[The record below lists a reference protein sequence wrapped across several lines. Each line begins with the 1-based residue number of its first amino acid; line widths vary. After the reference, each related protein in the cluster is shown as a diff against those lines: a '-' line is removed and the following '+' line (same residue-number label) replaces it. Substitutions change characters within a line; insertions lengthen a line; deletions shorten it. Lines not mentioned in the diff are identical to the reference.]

1 MAKNTL
7 TLIITA
13 DGKKALDTINATS
26 ANLRKLSTQT
36 YELEK
41 RIKAGNEVSAS
52 MADAYRLINDLVNRH
67 VIAQK
72 QLNPS
77 INENE
82 AALKAWGEAINTVS
96 TQGGALGSETL
107 EYLKMQYA
115 SVAEQIQKAT
125 EQITNESKPIEDTAK
140 SVEEVSKATTNLAVS
155 TKKASSYW
163 SKLFDTTKNVLMF
176 RVIMNVINSISN
188 LSNFL
193 NDSVQ
198 AAAEAEQVFSKLNTV
213 FGETSGAM
221 AEVVSLASQIGV
233 ASSTAASALSTVGDL
248 LQAQGQTTTQSLE
261 TATEWVSQFQ
271 DIIAFKDINMSL
283 EEFAQNFMSG
293 AAGNLRNFRTFG
305 SIVRESA
312 VNAELAKKGLD
323 KLTGSEL
330 ELAKMTT
337 RAEMALEQQKNAI
350 GATQREW
357 DTMLSV
363 ERRYNEALKSL
374 KEDTGEQI
382 QPIVKWWLELKTSI
396 LKALDAESEYERYKA
411 AVSQNTR
418 VAASM
423 PTFGVGLDE
432 KKYLNNL
439 KYLNSDLRQASR
451 NFAKTK
457 DTEALKTEIA
467 AIAMKY
473 GATQD
478 DLTKFLDVQLQI
490 NDAGYQLSE
499 TFLEVAHSA
508 VAEKESL
515 IEANEAL
522 IKSQSEM
529 VNTASSVDSLFESM
543 QGLRNVNFIGEDW
556 YTSFVDEIN
565 KAMNG
570 DIDMDELEKK
580 MASAISN
587 SVSEAISDI
596 KSMSSTI
603 PEAIFSEDA
612 MEDILNTR
620 IDAYESLYEMAYSSG
635 KFEQKQLELIIEGW
649 KDAKAALE
657 EYQSQKINESSIQ
670 GIISGGF
677 GVIGYSDVL
686 SSGLE
691 YENYLKNGPATER
704 LSSTYKLQGLYQEA
718 KAIADKIGDTNLTK
732 VLEEKYDEEL
742 KNLTDYYDNKEK
754 LESLVQIDSAI
765 KQANDAVADYGKQL
779 RQIDM
784 SETEKT
790 LDDLNAMLEAATDE
804 GLKSAIEAQIAAF
817 NELTKATDERTR
829 REELEAKKKE
839 IGEVAAGYTQTAV
852 DYRRQAR
859 QLGLSEYEIAMQN
872 YDEEFFRLR
881 DEYNAAADELKD
893 SIYDQ
898 IIAMLDERLA
908 YMELTEATEAYNQQQ
923 AMQQAW
929 ENLGSQA
936 TGAFGEFGTLVTSLD
951 SLGDVLGGGGGLL
964 SILIDILAQTEVATR
979 LSSLLTDSILPTL
992 NAFLEPLLPI
1002 IDMLSEA
1009 IKSLVEIVLVPLFP
1023 ILQGIASTLALVIG
1037 SVMTGLD
1044 LIANGVKK
1052 TIGYIVSGIENAV
1065 NWIIDM
1071 FNKIPGVNIGK
1082 VSFGPSN
1089 WADIDLQGV
1098 LEEDMAWIGDTL
1110 EKIAESNMEI
1120 SDNTDPAKDFSTYQK
1135 LLAAKEIDEATYNR
1149 WTGMDKYTTQSLAN
1163 GVSYAQGN
1171 RSYINV
1177 NNLTVQ
1183 APEGMT
1189 LVDFLKGI
1197 EDYNSG
1203 HSPYAVNTM
1212 AV

>member
-67 VIAQK
+67 VLAQK

-125 EQITNESKPIEDTAK
+125 EQITNESKPIDNTAK
-140 SVEEVSKATTNLAVS
+140 SVEDVSKATTNLAVN

-163 SKLFDTTKNVLMF
+163 SKLFDTTKNIIQF
-176 RVIMNVINSISN
+176 RWIMNITKSFGKIKD
-188 LSNFL
+188 FL
-193 NDSVQ
+193 KESSK

-261 TATEWVSQFQ
+261 TATKWVSQFQ
-271 DIIAFKDINMSL
+271 DIIAFKDIDMSL

-305 SIVRESA
+305 SIVKESA

-350 GATQREW
+350 GATKREW

-363 ERRYNEALKSL
+363 NRRYEEAIKAYKENLGDTLNNYIKPIKS
-374 KEDTGEQI
+374 
-382 QPIVKWWLELKTSI
+382 WWTSI
-396 LKALDAESEYERYKA
+396 LE
-411 AVSQNTR
+411 
-418 VAASM
+418 
-423 PTFGVGLDE
+423 
-432 KKYLNNL
+432 
-439 KYLNSDLRQASR
+439 
-451 NFAKTK
+451 
-457 DTEALKTEIA
+457 
-467 AIAMKY
+467 
-473 GATQD
+473 
-478 DLTKFLDVQLQI
+478 
-490 NDAGYQLSE
+490 
-499 TFLEVAHSA
+499 
-508 VAEKESL
+508 
-515 IEANEAL
+515 
-522 IKSQSEM
+522 
-529 VNTASSVDSLFESM
+529 
-543 QGLRNVNFIGEDW
+543 
-556 YTSFVDEIN
+556 EIN
-565 KAMNG
+565 KANYAQKEFNEGKKNISVYDLSNEKDYENFSKRLSDIIGYELYEDNNEAFKIAISEAEEVIIEFGATLEYVQPVLESFKDTIADKNKTFYSGESIDYYIEKLLKSINKISKDREFEKQVESWNSGLKEMAENADSFIESLAELNG
-570 DIDMDELEKK
+570 VTGVSSDFASMLTGNISSEKIAKRKWNDIYKSIQENVSKAIESIKSSTVGDYSNLIEIIFGDDAIQESYKKWLEEIESMYVILYNRMIKYGDVTQEQLDEVYKKWEDINKEADKYSKLESAYNTGATSGSYASDIRLKTRTNLNQGFLEK
-580 MASAISN
+580 N
-587 SVSEAISDI
+587 YTPFGVDV
-596 KSMSSTI
+596 
-603 PEAIFSEDA
+603 PEGLAQAYAEIELYY
-612 MEDILNTR
+612 EDILNSTNLSIEER
-620 IDAYESLYEMAYSSG
+620 KKLKDLEFEEKNQAKAYLTILEKENKEREKASKLEELATGTADYE
-635 KFEQKQLELIIEGW
+635 KQL
-649 KDAKAALE
+649 AQLE
-657 EYQSQKINESSIQ
+657 M
-670 GIISGGF
+670 
-677 GVIGYSDVL
+677 SD
-686 SSGLE
+686 
-691 YENYLKNGPATER
+691 Y
-704 LSSTYKLQGLYQEA
+704 
-718 KAIADKIGDTNLTK
+718 
-732 VLEEKYDEEL
+732 
-742 KNLTDYYDNKEK
+742 
-754 LESLVQIDSAI
+754 
-765 KQANDAVADYGKQL
+765 
-779 RQIDM
+779 
-784 SETEKT
+784 EKT
-790 LDDLNAMLEAATDE
+790 LDDFDRMLKGITDQDIVDAITKQKEAF
-804 GLKSAIEAQIAAF
+804 IA
-817 NELTKATDERTR
+817 
-829 REELEAKKKE
+829 
-839 IGEVAAGYTQTAV
+839 
-852 DYRRQAR
+852 
-859 QLGLSEYEIAMQN
+859 
-872 YDEEFFRLR
+872 
-881 DEYNAAADELKD
+881 
-893 SIYDQ
+893 
-898 IIAMLDERLA
+898 
-908 YMELTEATEAYNQQQ
+908 LTEATEAYDQKQTI
-923 AMQQAW
+923 QQAW
-929 ENLGSQA
+929 DDLGSQA

-1009 IKSLVEIVLVPLFP
+1009 IKSLVEIVLAPLFP
-1023 ILQGIASTLALVIG
+1023 ILQGIASIIALVIG
-1037 SVMTGLD
+1037 YVMTGLD

-1052 TIGYIVSGIENAV
+1052 TIGYIVSGVENAV

-1082 VSFGPSN
+1082 VSFGPSD

>member
-67 VIAQK
+67 VLAQK

-125 EQITNESKPIEDTAK
+125 EQITNESKPIDNTAK
-140 SVEEVSKATTNLAVS
+140 SVEDVSKATDSLAVS

-261 TATEWVSQFQ
+261 TATKWVSQFQ
-271 DIIAFKDINMSL
+271 DIIAFKDIDMSL

-305 SIVRESA
+305 SIVKESA

-350 GATQREW
+350 GATKREW

-363 ERRYNEALKSL
+363 NRRYEEAVKGI
-374 KEDTGEQI
+374 KESFGDWFNNV
-382 QPIVKWWLELKTSI
+382 VKPVKNWWASI
-396 LKALDAESEYERYKA
+396 LEDINNANKAQEEFLSGKKNINVYDLSDQSDFNNFYEKISSAISTGFYDESSGMQY
-411 AVSQNTR
+411 
-418 VAASM
+418 
-423 PTFGVGLDE
+423 
-432 KKYLNNL
+432 
-439 KYLNSDLRQASR
+439 
-451 NFAKTK
+451 
-457 DTEALKTEIA
+457 
-467 AIAMKY
+467 
-473 GATQD
+473 
-478 DLTKFLDVQLQI
+478 
-490 NDAGYQLSE
+490 
-499 TFLEVAHSA
+499 
-508 VAEKESL
+508 SL
-515 IEANEAL
+515 IEAESAIIKFGASAKDVEKVIERLYNVFEDNDVFASGEKFSTFIDKLRKSLKSVETDRDFENQMKDWNNGLKDLAENADAFIEAL
-522 IKSQSEM
+522 AELKGVEGVSSDYISMISGNISSEKIAMNKRNAINESIKKNIETAIKSITETSLE
-529 VNTASSVDSLFESM
+529 NYSNITEKLFEEDSVQKAYTAWLEEIESM
-543 QGLRNVNFIGEDW
+543 YVILYNRMIKYGDVTQEQLDEVYKKWED
-556 YTSFVDEIN
+556 IN
-565 KAMNG
+565 KEADKYSKLESAYNTG
-570 DIDMDELEKK
+570 ATSGSYASDIRLKTRTNLNQGFLEK
-580 MASAISN
+580 N
-587 SVSEAISDI
+587 YTPFGVDV
-596 KSMSSTI
+596 
-603 PEAIFSEDA
+603 PEGLAQAYAEIELYY
-612 MEDILNTR
+612 EDILNSTNFSIEER
-620 IDAYESLYEMAYSSG
+620 KKLKDLEFEEKNQAKAYLTILEKENKEREKASKLEELATGTADYE
-635 KFEQKQLELIIEGW
+635 KQL
-649 KDAKAALE
+649 AQLE
-657 EYQSQKINESSIQ
+657 M
-670 GIISGGF
+670 
-677 GVIGYSDVL
+677 SD
-686 SSGLE
+686 
-691 YENYLKNGPATER
+691 Y
-704 LSSTYKLQGLYQEA
+704 
-718 KAIADKIGDTNLTK
+718 
-732 VLEEKYDEEL
+732 
-742 KNLTDYYDNKEK
+742 
-754 LESLVQIDSAI
+754 
-765 KQANDAVADYGKQL
+765 
-779 RQIDM
+779 
-784 SETEKT
+784 EKT
-790 LDDLNAMLEAATDE
+790 LDDFDRMLEGITDRDIVD
-804 GLKSAIEAQIAAF
+804 AITKQKEAFIA
-817 NELTKATDERTR
+817 
-829 REELEAKKKE
+829 
-839 IGEVAAGYTQTAV
+839 
-852 DYRRQAR
+852 
-859 QLGLSEYEIAMQN
+859 
-872 YDEEFFRLR
+872 
-881 DEYNAAADELKD
+881 
-893 SIYDQ
+893 
-898 IIAMLDERLA
+898 
-908 YMELTEATEAYNQQQ
+908 LTEATKAYNQQQ
-923 AMQQAW
+923 TIQQAW
-929 ENLGSQA
+929 NDLGSQA

-964 SILIDILAQTEVATR
+964 SILIDILAQTEAFTR
-979 LSSLLTDSILPTL
+979 LSTILTDSILPVL

-1002 IDMLSEA
+1002 IDQLSS
-1009 IKSLVEIVLVPLFP
+1009 IISHLVESVLVPFYP
-1023 ILQGIASTLALVIG
+1023 ILKAISYALAGLFGLVDATFSAMAASIKKSVGQIAKWIEDFVNTVVG
-1037 SVMTGLD
+1037 WFG
-1044 LIANGVKK
+1044 G
-1052 TIGYIVSGIENAV
+1052 SGIHFGISDWAK
-1065 NWIIDM
+1065 ID
-1071 FNKIPGVNIGK
+1071 PQK
-1082 VSFGPSN
+1082 V
-1089 WADIDLQGV
+1089 W
-1098 LEEDMAWIGDTL
+1098 EEKLNETVDTL
-1110 EKIAESNMEI
+1110 GEILNYNMEI
-1120 SDNTDPAKDFSTYQK
+1120 ADNTSDKDFDTYAK
-1135 LLAAKEIDEATYNR
+1135 LFAAKEIDEATYNR

>member
-67 VIAQK
+67 VLAQK

-176 RVIMNVINSISN
+176 RVIMNVINSIAN

-193 NDSVQ
+193 SDSVQ

-233 ASSTAASALSTVGDL
+233 ASSTAASALSTVGDI

-305 SIVRESA
+305 SIVKESA

-323 KLTGSEL
+323 KLTGAEL

-350 GATQREW
+350 GATKRES

-363 ERRYNEALKSL
+363 NRRYEEAVKGIKESFGDWFNNVVKPVKNWWASILEDINNANKAQEEFLSGKKNINVYDLSDQSDFNNFYEKISSAISTGFYDESSGMQYSLLEAESAIIKFGASAKDVEKVIERLYNVFEDNDVFASGEKFSTFIDKLRKSL
-374 KEDTGEQI
+374 KSVETDRDFENQMKDWNNSLKDLAENADMFIEALAELKGVEGVSSDYISMISGNISSEKIAINKRNAINESIKKNIETAIKSITETSLENYSNITEKLFEEDSVQKAYTA
-382 QPIVKWWLELKTSI
+382 WLEEIESMYVILYNRMIKYGDVTQEQLDEVYKKWEDINKEADKYSKLESAYNTGATSGSYASDIRLKTRI
-396 LKALDAESEYERYKA
+396 
-411 AVSQNTR
+411 N
-418 VAASM
+418 
-423 PTFGVGLDE
+423 
-432 KKYLNNL
+432 LN
-439 KYLNSDLRQASR
+439 Q
-451 NFAKTK
+451 
-457 DTEALKTEIA
+457 
-467 AIAMKY
+467 
-473 GATQD
+473 G
-478 DLTKFLDVQLQI
+478 
-490 NDAGYQLSE
+490 
-499 TFLEVAHSA
+499 FLEKNYAPFGMDVPEGLAQA
-508 VAEKESL
+508 YAE
-515 IEANEAL
+515 IEL
-522 IKSQSEM
+522 
-529 VNTASSVDSLFESM
+529 
-543 QGLRNVNFIGEDW
+543 
-556 YTSFVDEIN
+556 YY
-565 KAMNG
+565 
-570 DIDMDELEKK
+570 
-580 MASAISN
+580 
-587 SVSEAISDI
+587 
-596 KSMSSTI
+596 
-603 PEAIFSEDA
+603 
-612 MEDILNTR
+612 EDILNSTTLTIKER
-620 IDAYESLYEMAYSSG
+620 KKLKDLEFEEKNQAKEYLTILEKENKEREKASKLEELATGTADYE
-635 KFEQKQLELIIEGW
+635 KQLAQL
-649 KDAKAALE
+649 KM
-657 EYQSQKINESSIQ
+657 
-670 GIISGGF
+670 
-677 GVIGYSDVL
+677 SD
-686 SSGLE
+686 
-691 YENYLKNGPATER
+691 Y
-704 LSSTYKLQGLYQEA
+704 
-718 KAIADKIGDTNLTK
+718 
-732 VLEEKYDEEL
+732 
-742 KNLTDYYDNKEK
+742 
-754 LESLVQIDSAI
+754 
-765 KQANDAVADYGKQL
+765 
-779 RQIDM
+779 
-784 SETEKT
+784 EKT
-790 LDDLNAMLEAATDE
+790 LDDFDRMLEGITDRNIVD
-804 GLKSAIEAQIAAF
+804 AITKQKEAFIA
-817 NELTKATDERTR
+817 
-829 REELEAKKKE
+829 
-839 IGEVAAGYTQTAV
+839 
-852 DYRRQAR
+852 
-859 QLGLSEYEIAMQN
+859 
-872 YDEEFFRLR
+872 
-881 DEYNAAADELKD
+881 
-893 SIYDQ
+893 
-898 IIAMLDERLA
+898 
-908 YMELTEATEAYNQQQ
+908 LTEATETYSQQREI
-923 AMQQAW
+923 QQKW
-929 ENLGSQA
+929 DDLDSQMA
-936 TGAFGEFGTLVTSLD
+936 NSFGEFGTLMS
-951 SLGDVLGGGGGLL
+951 SFGSGGMPDLL
-964 SILIDILAQTEVATR
+964 STLIQIVSQTEAFTR
-979 LSSLLTDSILPTL
+979 LSTILTDSILPVL

-1002 IDMLSEA
+1002 IDQLSS
-1009 IKSLVEIVLVPLFP
+1009 IISHLVESVLVPFYP
-1023 ILQGIASTLALVIG
+1023 ILKAISYALAGLFGLVDATFSAMAASIKKSVGQIAKWIEDFVNTVVGWFGGSGVHFGISDWA
-1037 SVMTGLD
+1037 
-1044 LIANGVKK
+1044 K
-1052 TIGYIVSGIENAV
+1052 
-1065 NWIIDM
+1065 ID
-1071 FNKIPGVNIGK
+1071 PQK
-1082 VSFGPSN
+1082 V
-1089 WADIDLQGV
+1089 W
-1098 LEEDMAWIGDTL
+1098 EEKLNETVDTL
-1110 EKIAESNMEI
+1110 GEILNYNMEI
-1120 SDNTDPAKDFSTYQK
+1120 ADNTSDKDFDTYAK
-1135 LLAAKEIDEATYNR
+1135 LFAAKEIDEATYNR

>member
-67 VIAQK
+67 VLAQK

-125 EQITNESKPIEDTAK
+125 EQITNESKPIDNTAK
-140 SVEEVSKATTNLAVS
+140 SVEDVSKATDSLAVS

-261 TATEWVSQFQ
+261 TATKWVSQFQ
-271 DIIAFKDINMSL
+271 DIIAFKDIDMSL

-305 SIVRESA
+305 SIVKESA

-350 GATQREW
+350 GATKREW

-363 ERRYNEALKSL
+363 NRRYEEAVKGI
-374 KEDTGEQI
+374 KESFGDWFNNV
-382 QPIVKWWLELKTSI
+382 VKPVKNWWASI
-396 LKALDAESEYERYKA
+396 LEDINNANKAQEEFLSGKKNINVYDLSDQSDFNNFYEKISSAISTGFYDESSGMQY
-411 AVSQNTR
+411 
-418 VAASM
+418 
-423 PTFGVGLDE
+423 
-432 KKYLNNL
+432 
-439 KYLNSDLRQASR
+439 
-451 NFAKTK
+451 
-457 DTEALKTEIA
+457 
-467 AIAMKY
+467 
-473 GATQD
+473 
-478 DLTKFLDVQLQI
+478 
-490 NDAGYQLSE
+490 
-499 TFLEVAHSA
+499 
-508 VAEKESL
+508 SL
-515 IEANEAL
+515 IEAESAIIKFGASAKDVEKVIERLYNVFEDNDVFASGEKFSTFIDKLRKSLKSVETDRDFENQMKDWNNGLKDLAENADAFIEAL
-522 IKSQSEM
+522 AELKGVEGVSSDYISMISGNISSEKIAMNKRNAINESIKKNIETAIKSITETSLE
-529 VNTASSVDSLFESM
+529 NYSNITEKLFEEDSVQKAYTAWLEEIESM
-543 QGLRNVNFIGEDW
+543 YVILYNRMIKYGDVTQEQLDEVYKKWED
-556 YTSFVDEIN
+556 IN
-565 KAMNG
+565 KEADKYSKLESAYNTG
-570 DIDMDELEKK
+570 ATSGSYASDIRLKTRTNLNQGFLEK
-580 MASAISN
+580 N
-587 SVSEAISDI
+587 YTPFGVDV
-596 KSMSSTI
+596 
-603 PEAIFSEDA
+603 PEGLAQAYAEIELYY
-612 MEDILNTR
+612 EDILNSTNLSIEER
-620 IDAYESLYEMAYSSG
+620 KKLKDLEFEEKNQAKAYLTILEKENKEREKASKLEELATGTADYE
-635 KFEQKQLELIIEGW
+635 KQL
-649 KDAKAALE
+649 AQLE
-657 EYQSQKINESSIQ
+657 M
-670 GIISGGF
+670 
-677 GVIGYSDVL
+677 SD
-686 SSGLE
+686 
-691 YENYLKNGPATER
+691 Y
-704 LSSTYKLQGLYQEA
+704 
-718 KAIADKIGDTNLTK
+718 
-732 VLEEKYDEEL
+732 
-742 KNLTDYYDNKEK
+742 
-754 LESLVQIDSAI
+754 
-765 KQANDAVADYGKQL
+765 
-779 RQIDM
+779 
-784 SETEKT
+784 EKT
-790 LDDLNAMLEAATDE
+790 LDDFDRMLEGITDRDIVD
-804 GLKSAIEAQIAAF
+804 AITKQKEAFIA
-817 NELTKATDERTR
+817 
-829 REELEAKKKE
+829 
-839 IGEVAAGYTQTAV
+839 
-852 DYRRQAR
+852 
-859 QLGLSEYEIAMQN
+859 
-872 YDEEFFRLR
+872 
-881 DEYNAAADELKD
+881 
-893 SIYDQ
+893 
-898 IIAMLDERLA
+898 
-908 YMELTEATEAYNQQQ
+908 LTEATETYSQQREI
-923 AMQQAW
+923 QQKW
-929 ENLGSQA
+929 DDLDSQMA
-936 TGAFGEFGTLVTSLD
+936 NSFGEFGTLMS
-951 SLGDVLGGGGGLL
+951 SFGSGGMPDLL
-964 SILIDILAQTEVATR
+964 STLIQIVSQTEAFTR
-979 LSSLLTDSILPTL
+979 LSTILTDSILPVL

-1002 IDMLSEA
+1002 IDQLSS
-1009 IKSLVEIVLVPLFP
+1009 IISHLVESVLVPFYP
-1023 ILQGIASTLALVIG
+1023 ILKAISYALAGLFGLVDATFSAMAASIKKSVGQIAKWIEDFVNTVVG
-1037 SVMTGLD
+1037 WFG
-1044 LIANGVKK
+1044 G
-1052 TIGYIVSGIENAV
+1052 SGIHFGISDWAK
-1065 NWIIDM
+1065 ID
-1071 FNKIPGVNIGK
+1071 PQK
-1082 VSFGPSN
+1082 V
-1089 WADIDLQGV
+1089 W
-1098 LEEDMAWIGDTL
+1098 EEKLNETVDTL
-1110 EKIAESNMEI
+1110 GEILNYNMEI
-1120 SDNTDPAKDFSTYQK
+1120 ADNTSDKDFDTYAK
-1135 LLAAKEIDEATYNR
+1135 LFAAKEIDEATYNR

>member
-176 RVIMNVINSISN
+176 RVIMNVINSIAN

-193 NDSVQ
+193 SDSVQ

-261 TATEWVSQFQ
+261 TTTEWVSQFQ
-271 DIIAFKDINMSL
+271 DIIAFKDIDMSL

-305 SIVRESA
+305 SIVKESA

-323 KLTGSEL
+323 KLTGAEL

-350 GATQREW
+350 GATKREW

-363 ERRYNEALKSL
+363 NRRYEEAVKGIKESFGDWLNNIVKPVKNWWASILEDINNANKAQEEFLSGKKNINVYDLSDQSDFNNFYEKISSAISTGFYDESSGMQYSLLEAESAIIKFGASAKDVEKVIERLYNVFEDNDVFASGEKFSTFIDKLRKSL
-374 KEDTGEQI
+374 KSVETDRDFENQMKDWNNSLKDLAENADMFIEALAELKGVEGVSSDYISMISGNISSEKIAMNKRNAINESIKKNIETAIKSITETSLENYSNITEKLFEEDSVQKAYTA
-382 QPIVKWWLELKTSI
+382 WLEEIESMYVILYNRMIKYGDVTQEQLDEVYKKWEDINKEADKYSKLESAYNTGATGGSYTSDIRLKTRTN
-396 LKALDAESEYERYKA
+396 L
-411 AVSQNTR
+411 SQ
-418 VAASM
+418 
-423 PTFGVGLDE
+423 G
-432 KKYLNNL
+432 
-439 KYLNSDLRQASR
+439 
-451 NFAKTK
+451 
-457 DTEALKTEIA
+457 
-467 AIAMKY
+467 
-473 GATQD
+473 
-478 DLTKFLDVQLQI
+478 
-490 NDAGYQLSE
+490 
-499 TFLEVAHSA
+499 FLEKNYAPFGMDVPEGLAQA
-508 VAEKESL
+508 YAE
-515 IEANEAL
+515 IEL
-522 IKSQSEM
+522 
-529 VNTASSVDSLFESM
+529 
-543 QGLRNVNFIGEDW
+543 
-556 YTSFVDEIN
+556 YY
-565 KAMNG
+565 
-570 DIDMDELEKK
+570 
-580 MASAISN
+580 
-587 SVSEAISDI
+587 
-596 KSMSSTI
+596 
-603 PEAIFSEDA
+603 
-612 MEDILNTR
+612 EDILNSTNLSIEER
-620 IDAYESLYEMAYSSG
+620 KKLKDLEFEEKNQAKEYLTILEKENKEREKASKLEELSTGTADYE
-635 KFEQKQLELIIEGW
+635 KQL
-649 KDAKAALE
+649 AQLE
-657 EYQSQKINESSIQ
+657 M
-670 GIISGGF
+670 
-677 GVIGYSDVL
+677 SD
-686 SSGLE
+686 
-691 YENYLKNGPATER
+691 Y
-704 LSSTYKLQGLYQEA
+704 
-718 KAIADKIGDTNLTK
+718 
-732 VLEEKYDEEL
+732 
-742 KNLTDYYDNKEK
+742 
-754 LESLVQIDSAI
+754 
-765 KQANDAVADYGKQL
+765 
-779 RQIDM
+779 
-784 SETEKT
+784 EKT
-790 LDDLNAMLEAATDE
+790 LDDFERMLKGVTAPDIVDAINKQKEAF
-804 GLKSAIEAQIAAF
+804 IA
-817 NELTKATDERTR
+817 
-829 REELEAKKKE
+829 
-839 IGEVAAGYTQTAV
+839 
-852 DYRRQAR
+852 
-859 QLGLSEYEIAMQN
+859 
-872 YDEEFFRLR
+872 
-881 DEYNAAADELKD
+881 
-893 SIYDQ
+893 
-898 IIAMLDERLA
+898 
-908 YMELTEATEAYNQQQ
+908 LTEATETYSQQREI
-923 AMQQAW
+923 QQKW
-929 ENLGSQA
+929 DDLDSQMA
-936 TGAFGEFGTLVTSLD
+936 NSFGEFGTLMS
-951 SLGDVLGGGGGLL
+951 SFGSGGMPDLL
-964 SILIDILAQTEVATR
+964 STLIQIVSHTEAFTK
-979 LSSLLTDSILPTL
+979 LSTILTDSILPVL

-1002 IDMLSEA
+1002 IDQLSS
-1009 IKSLVEIVLVPLFP
+1009 IISHLVESVLVPFYP
-1023 ILQGIASTLALVIG
+1023 ILKAISYALAGLFGLVDATFSAMAASIKKSVGQIAKWIEDFVNTVVGWFGGSGVHFGISDWA
-1037 SVMTGLD
+1037 
-1044 LIANGVKK
+1044 K
-1052 TIGYIVSGIENAV
+1052 
-1065 NWIIDM
+1065 ID
-1071 FNKIPGVNIGK
+1071 PQK
-1082 VSFGPSN
+1082 V
-1089 WADIDLQGV
+1089 W
-1098 LEEDMAWIGDTL
+1098 EEKLNETVDTL
-1110 EKIAESNMEI
+1110 GEILNYNMEI
-1120 SDNTDPAKDFSTYQK
+1120 ADNTSDKDFDTYAK
-1135 LLAAKEIDEATYNR
+1135 LFAAKEIDEATYNR

>member
-176 RVIMNVINSISN
+176 RVIMNVINSIAN
-188 LSNFL
+188 LSNFF

-305 SIVRESA
+305 SIVKESA

-323 KLTGSEL
+323 KLTGAEL

-350 GATQREW
+350 GATKREW

-363 ERRYNEALKSL
+363 NRRYEEAVKGIKESFGDWFNNVVKPVKNWWASILEDINNANKAQEEFLSGKKNINVYDLSDQSDFNNFYEKISSAISTGFYDESSGMQYSLLEAESAIIKFGASAKDVEKVIERLYNVFEDNDVFASGEKFSTFIDKLRKSL
-374 KEDTGEQI
+374 KSVETDRDFENQMKDWNNSLKDLAENADMFIEALAELKGVEGVSSDYISMISGNISSEKIAMNKRNAINESIKKNIETAIKSITETSLENYSNITEKLFEEDSVQKAYTA
-382 QPIVKWWLELKTSI
+382 WLEEIESMYVILYNRMIKYGDVTQEQLDEVYKKWEDINKEADKYSKLESAYNTGATSGSYASDIRLKTRTN
-396 LKALDAESEYERYKA
+396 LNQGFLEKNYA
-411 AVSQNTR
+411 
-418 VAASM
+418 
-423 PTFGVGLDE
+423 PFGVDVPEGLA
-432 KKYLNNL
+432 
-439 KYLNSDLRQASR
+439 QAY
-451 NFAKTK
+451 A
-457 DTEALKTEIA
+457 EI
-467 AIAMKY
+467 
-473 GATQD
+473 
-478 DLTKFLDVQLQI
+478 
-490 NDAGYQLSE
+490 
-499 TFLEVAHSA
+499 
-508 VAEKESL
+508 
-515 IEANEAL
+515 
-522 IKSQSEM
+522 
-529 VNTASSVDSLFESM
+529 
-543 QGLRNVNFIGEDW
+543 
-556 YTSFVDEIN
+556 
-565 KAMNG
+565 
-570 DIDMDELEKK
+570 ELYY
-580 MASAISN
+580 
-587 SVSEAISDI
+587 
-596 KSMSSTI
+596 
-603 PEAIFSEDA
+603 
-612 MEDILNTR
+612 EDILNSTNLSIEER
-620 IDAYESLYEMAYSSG
+620 KKLKDLEFEEKNQAKEYLTILEKENKEREKASKLEELSTGTADYE
-635 KFEQKQLELIIEGW
+635 KQL
-649 KDAKAALE
+649 AQLE
-657 EYQSQKINESSIQ
+657 M
-670 GIISGGF
+670 
-677 GVIGYSDVL
+677 SD
-686 SSGLE
+686 
-691 YENYLKNGPATER
+691 Y
-704 LSSTYKLQGLYQEA
+704 
-718 KAIADKIGDTNLTK
+718 
-732 VLEEKYDEEL
+732 
-742 KNLTDYYDNKEK
+742 
-754 LESLVQIDSAI
+754 
-765 KQANDAVADYGKQL
+765 
-779 RQIDM
+779 
-784 SETEKT
+784 EKT
-790 LDDLNAMLEAATDE
+790 LDDFERMLKGVTDPDIVDAINKQKEAF
-804 GLKSAIEAQIAAF
+804 IA
-817 NELTKATDERTR
+817 
-829 REELEAKKKE
+829 
-839 IGEVAAGYTQTAV
+839 
-852 DYRRQAR
+852 
-859 QLGLSEYEIAMQN
+859 
-872 YDEEFFRLR
+872 
-881 DEYNAAADELKD
+881 
-893 SIYDQ
+893 
-898 IIAMLDERLA
+898 
-908 YMELTEATEAYNQQQ
+908 LTEATETYSQQREI
-923 AMQQAW
+923 QQKW
-929 ENLGSQA
+929 DDLDSQMA
-936 TGAFGEFGTLVTSLD
+936 NSFGEFGTLMS
-951 SLGDVLGGGGGLL
+951 SFGSGGMPDLL
-964 SILIDILAQTEVATR
+964 STLIQIVSQTEAFTR
-979 LSSLLTDSILPTL
+979 LSTILTDSILPVL

-1002 IDMLSEA
+1002 IDQLSS
-1009 IKSLVEIVLVPLFP
+1009 IISHLVESVLVPFYP
-1023 ILQGIASTLALVIG
+1023 ILKAISYALAGLFGLVDATFSAMAASIKKSVGQIAKWIEDFVNTVVGWFGGSGVHFGISDWA
-1037 SVMTGLD
+1037 
-1044 LIANGVKK
+1044 K
-1052 TIGYIVSGIENAV
+1052 
-1065 NWIIDM
+1065 ID
-1071 FNKIPGVNIGK
+1071 PQK
-1082 VSFGPSN
+1082 V
-1089 WADIDLQGV
+1089 W
-1098 LEEDMAWIGDTL
+1098 EEKLNETVDTL
-1110 EKIAESNMEI
+1110 GEILNYNMEI
-1120 SDNTDPAKDFSTYQK
+1120 ADNTSDKDFDTYAK
-1135 LLAAKEIDEATYNR
+1135 LFAAKEIDEATYNR

>member
-13 DGKKALDTINATS
+13 DGKKALDTINATDTS
-26 ANLRKLSTQT
+26 LRKLSSQT

-41 RIKAGNEVSAS
+41 RIKAGNEVSVS
-52 MADAYRLINDLVNRH
+52 MADAFRLMNDLVNRN
-67 VIAQK
+67 VLAQK

-82 AALKAWGEAINTVS
+82 AALKAWGEMIKTVS

-115 SVAEQIQKAT
+115 SVAEQIQKST

-140 SVEEVSKATTNLAVS
+140 SVEEVSKATDSLAVN
-155 TKKASSYW
+155 TKSASSYW

-176 RVIMNVINSISN
+176 RVIMNVINSIAG

-248 LQAQGQTTTQSLE
+248 LQAQGQTTTKSLQ
-261 TATEWVSQFQ
+261 TASEWVSQFQ

-357 DTMLSV
+357 DSMLSV
-363 ERRYNEALKSL
+363 QRRYEEQMKMFRENVGESMSPVIKMWIELKTVMLEVFNAQKTWQEKIKLVEDKKAIDTKYYTFGEYGEIVNQSNYLGFENALDNANIMFGNGGEESQARAINSAILAMREYGASVAQVTQAFEKMRSTGRGVSSDFREAFFLAAEEYIGQLTEIEEKQ
-374 KEDTGEQI
+374 KEADEAINKASFADSIFEQI
-382 QPIVKWWLELKTSI
+382 QALENINFNGNEFYDKFINL
-396 LKALDAESEYERYKA
+396 LNKALSGEKFYSFNLNDLTDLAISQLPKSALKQIKDLQIEGPELVFSDDAE
-411 AVSQNTR
+411 
-418 VAASM
+418 
-423 PTFGVGLDE
+423 LD
-432 KKYLNNL
+432 
-439 KYLNSDLRQASR
+439 R
-451 NFAKTK
+451 
-457 DTEALKTEIA
+457 
-467 AIAMKY
+467 
-473 GATQD
+473 
-478 DLTKFLDVQLQI
+478 
-490 NDAGYQLSE
+490 
-499 TFLEVAHSA
+499 
-508 VAEKESL
+508 
-515 IEANEAL
+515 
-522 IKSQSEM
+522 
-529 VNTASSVDSLFESM
+529 
-543 QGLRNVNFIGEDW
+543 
-556 YTSFVDEIN
+556 
-565 KAMNG
+565 
-570 DIDMDELEKK
+570 LEK
-580 MASAISN
+580 
-587 SVSEAISDI
+587 I
-596 KSMSSTI
+596 K
-603 PEAIFSEDA
+603 EE
-612 MEDILNTR
+612 
-620 IDAYESLYEMAYSSG
+620 YESLYAILY
-635 KFEQKQLELIIEGW
+635 
-649 KDAKAALE
+649 
-657 EYQSQKINESSIQ
+657 
-670 GIISGGF
+670 SGGDAYAKYLDDIELAWNDVNF
-677 GVIGYSDVL
+677 QINKHNEEIEAQKKLLSDIE
-686 SSGLE
+686 SINSKTSD
-691 YENYLKNGPATER
+691 YE
-704 LSSTYKLQGLYQEA
+704 
-718 KAIADKIGDTNLTK
+718 
-732 VLEEKYDEEL
+732 
-742 KNLTDYYDNKEK
+742 
-754 LESLVQIDSAI
+754 
-765 KQANDAVADYGKQL
+765 KQL

-829 REELEAKKKE
+829 KEELEAKKKE
-839 IGEVAAGYTQTAV
+839 IGEIAAGYTQTAV

-898 IIAMLDERLA
+898 IIAMFDERLA
-908 YMELTEATEAYNQQQ
+908 YMELTEATKAYNQQQ
-923 AMQQAW
+923 ATQQAW
-929 ENLGSQA
+929 EDLGSQA
-936 TGAFGEFGTLVTSLD
+936 TGAFGEFGTFVTSLD

-992 NAFLEPLLPI
+992 NAFLEPLLPV

-1135 LLAAKEIDEATYNR
+1135 LLAAKEIDEATYNI

>member
-67 VIAQK
+67 VLAQK

-125 EQITNESKPIEDTAK
+125 EQITNESKPIDNTAK

-176 RVIMNVINSISN
+176 RVIMNVINSIAN

-271 DIIAFKDINMSL
+271 DIIAFKDIDMSL

-305 SIVRESA
+305 SIVKESA

-323 KLTGSEL
+323 KLTGAEL

-350 GATQREW
+350 GATKREW

-363 ERRYNEALKSL
+363 NRRYEEAVKGIKESFGDWFNNVVKPVKNWWASILEDINNANKAQEEFLSGKKNINVYDLSDQSDFNNFYEKISSAISTGFYDESSGMQYSLLEAESAIIKFGASAKDVEKVIERLYNVFEDNDVFASGEKFSTFIDKLRKSL
-374 KEDTGEQI
+374 KSVETDRDFENQMKDWNNGLKDLAENSDAFIEALAELKGVEGISSDYISMISGNISSEKIAINKRNAINESIKKNIETAIKSITETSLENYSNITEKLFEEDSVQKAYTA
-382 QPIVKWWLELKTSI
+382 WLEEIESMYVILYNRMIKYGDVTQDQLDEVYKKWEDINKEADKYSKLESAYNTGATGGSYTSDIRLKTRTN
-396 LKALDAESEYERYKA
+396 LNQGFLEKNYA
-411 AVSQNTR
+411 
-418 VAASM
+418 
-423 PTFGVGLDE
+423 PFGVDVPEGLA
-432 KKYLNNL
+432 
-439 KYLNSDLRQASR
+439 QAY
-451 NFAKTK
+451 A
-457 DTEALKTEIA
+457 EI
-467 AIAMKY
+467 
-473 GATQD
+473 
-478 DLTKFLDVQLQI
+478 
-490 NDAGYQLSE
+490 
-499 TFLEVAHSA
+499 
-508 VAEKESL
+508 
-515 IEANEAL
+515 
-522 IKSQSEM
+522 
-529 VNTASSVDSLFESM
+529 
-543 QGLRNVNFIGEDW
+543 
-556 YTSFVDEIN
+556 
-565 KAMNG
+565 
-570 DIDMDELEKK
+570 ELYY
-580 MASAISN
+580 
-587 SVSEAISDI
+587 
-596 KSMSSTI
+596 
-603 PEAIFSEDA
+603 
-612 MEDILNTR
+612 EDILNSTTLTIKER
-620 IDAYESLYEMAYSSG
+620 KKLKDLEFEEKNQAKEYLTILEKENKEREKASKLEELATGTADYE
-635 KFEQKQLELIIEGW
+635 KQLAQL
-649 KDAKAALE
+649 KM
-657 EYQSQKINESSIQ
+657 
-670 GIISGGF
+670 
-677 GVIGYSDVL
+677 SD
-686 SSGLE
+686 
-691 YENYLKNGPATER
+691 Y
-704 LSSTYKLQGLYQEA
+704 
-718 KAIADKIGDTNLTK
+718 
-732 VLEEKYDEEL
+732 
-742 KNLTDYYDNKEK
+742 
-754 LESLVQIDSAI
+754 
-765 KQANDAVADYGKQL
+765 
-779 RQIDM
+779 
-784 SETEKT
+784 EKT
-790 LDDLNAMLEAATDE
+790 LDDFDRMLEGITDRNIVD
-804 GLKSAIEAQIAAF
+804 AITKQKEAFIA
-817 NELTKATDERTR
+817 
-829 REELEAKKKE
+829 
-839 IGEVAAGYTQTAV
+839 
-852 DYRRQAR
+852 
-859 QLGLSEYEIAMQN
+859 
-872 YDEEFFRLR
+872 
-881 DEYNAAADELKD
+881 
-893 SIYDQ
+893 
-898 IIAMLDERLA
+898 
-908 YMELTEATEAYNQQQ
+908 LTEATETYSQQREI
-923 AMQQAW
+923 QQKW
-929 ENLGSQA
+929 DDLDSQMA
-936 TGAFGEFGTLVTSLD
+936 NSFGEFGTLMS
-951 SLGDVLGGGGGLL
+951 SFGSGGMPDLL
-964 SILIDILAQTEVATR
+964 STLIQIVSQTEAFTR
-979 LSSLLTDSILPTL
+979 LSTILTDSILPVL

-1002 IDMLSEA
+1002 IDQLSS
-1009 IKSLVEIVLVPLFP
+1009 IISHLVESVLVPFYP
-1023 ILQGIASTLALVIG
+1023 ILKAISYALAGLFGLVDATFSAMAASIKKSVGQIAKWIEDFVNTVVGWFGGSGVHFGISDWA
-1037 SVMTGLD
+1037 
-1044 LIANGVKK
+1044 K
-1052 TIGYIVSGIENAV
+1052 
-1065 NWIIDM
+1065 ID
-1071 FNKIPGVNIGK
+1071 PQK
-1082 VSFGPSN
+1082 V
-1089 WADIDLQGV
+1089 W
-1098 LEEDMAWIGDTL
+1098 EEKLNETVDTL
-1110 EKIAESNMEI
+1110 GEILNYNMEI
-1120 SDNTDPAKDFSTYQK
+1120 ADNTSDKDFDTYAK
-1135 LLAAKEIDEATYNR
+1135 LFAAKEIDEATYNR

-1183 APEGMT
+1183 TPEGMT

>member
-115 SVAEQIQKAT
+115 SVAEQIQKTT
-125 EQITNESKPIEDTAK
+125 EQITNESKPIDNTAK
-140 SVEEVSKATTNLAVS
+140 SVEEVSKATDSLAVS

-176 RVIMNVINSISN
+176 RIIMNVINSIAN

-193 NDSVQ
+193 SDSVQ

-305 SIVRESA
+305 SIVKESA

-350 GATQREW
+350 GATKREW

-363 ERRYNEALKSL
+363 NRRYEEAVKGIKESFGDWFNNVVKPVKNWWASILEDINNANKAQEEFLSGKKNINVYDLSDQSDFNNFYEKISSAISTGFYDESSGMQYSLLEAESAIIKFGASAKDVEKVIARLYNVFEDNDVFASGEKFSTFIDKLRKSL
-374 KEDTGEQI
+374 KSVETDRDFENQMKDWNNSLKDLAENADMFI
-382 QPIVKWWLELKTSI
+382 EALAELKGVEGVSSDYI
-396 LKALDAESEYERYKA
+396 SMISGNISSEK
-411 AVSQNTR
+411 
-418 VAASM
+418 
-423 PTFGVGLDE
+423 
-432 KKYLNNL
+432 
-439 KYLNSDLRQASR
+439 
-451 NFAKTK
+451 
-457 DTEALKTEIA
+457 
-467 AIAMKY
+467 IAMNK
-473 GATQD
+473 
-478 DLTKFLDVQLQI
+478 
-490 NDAGYQLSE
+490 
-499 TFLEVAHSA
+499 
-508 VAEKESL
+508 
-515 IEANEAL
+515 
-522 IKSQSEM
+522 
-529 VNTASSVDSLFESM
+529 
-543 QGLRNVNFIGEDW
+543 RNV
-556 YTSFVDEIN
+556 
-565 KAMNG
+565 
-570 DIDMDELEKK
+570 
-580 MASAISN
+580 
-587 SVSEAISDI
+587 
-596 KSMSSTI
+596 
-603 PEAIFSEDA
+603 
-612 MEDILNTR
+612 
-620 IDAYESLYEMAYSSG
+620 
-635 KFEQKQLELIIEGW
+635 
-649 KDAKAALE
+649 
-657 EYQSQKINESSIQ
+657 INESIKKNIETAIKSITET
-670 GIISGGF
+670 S
-677 GVIGYSDVL
+677 L
-686 SSGLE
+686 
-691 YENYLKNGPATER
+691 ENYSNITEKLFEEDSVQKAYTAWLEEIESMYVILYNR
-704 LSSTYKLQGLYQEA
+704 MIKYGDVTQEQLDEVYKKWENIN
-718 KAIADKIGDTNLTK
+718 KEADK
-732 VLEEKYDEEL
+732 YS
-742 KNLTDYYDNKEK
+742 K
-754 LESLVQIDSAI
+754 LESAFNTGATSGSYASDIRLKTRTNLNQGFLEKNYAPFGMDVPEGLA
-765 KQANDAVADYGKQL
+765 QAYAEIELYYEDLLNTTTLTIEERKKLKDLEFEEKNQAKAYLTILEKENKEREKASKLEELATGTADYEKQL
-779 RQIDM
+779 AQLEM
-784 SETEKT
+784 SDYEKT
-790 LDDLNAMLEAATDE
+790 LDDFDRMLEGITDRDIVD
-804 GLKSAIEAQIAAF
+804 AITKQKEAFIA
-817 NELTKATDERTR
+817 
-829 REELEAKKKE
+829 
-839 IGEVAAGYTQTAV
+839 
-852 DYRRQAR
+852 
-859 QLGLSEYEIAMQN
+859 
-872 YDEEFFRLR
+872 
-881 DEYNAAADELKD
+881 
-893 SIYDQ
+893 
-898 IIAMLDERLA
+898 
-908 YMELTEATEAYNQQQ
+908 LTEATETYSQQQ
-923 AMQQAW
+923 EIQQKW
-929 ENLGSQA
+929 DDLDSQMA
-936 TGAFGEFGTLVTSLD
+936 NSFGEFGTLMS
-951 SLGDVLGGGGGLL
+951 SFGSGGMPDLL
-964 SILIDILAQTEVATR
+964 STLIQIVSQTEAFTR
-979 LSSLLTDSILPTL
+979 LSTILTDSILPVL

-1002 IDMLSEA
+1002 IDQLSS
-1009 IKSLVEIVLVPLFP
+1009 IISHLVESVLVPFYP
-1023 ILQGIASTLALVIG
+1023 ILKAISYALAGLFGLVDAVFSAMAASIKKSVGQIAKWIEDFVNTVVGWFGGSGVHFGISDWA
-1037 SVMTGLD
+1037 
-1044 LIANGVKK
+1044 K
-1052 TIGYIVSGIENAV
+1052 
-1065 NWIIDM
+1065 ID
-1071 FNKIPGVNIGK
+1071 PQK
-1082 VSFGPSN
+1082 V
-1089 WADIDLQGV
+1089 W
-1098 LEEDMAWIGDTL
+1098 EEKLNETVDTL
-1110 EKIAESNMEI
+1110 GEILNYNMEI
-1120 SDNTDPAKDFSTYQK
+1120 ADNTSDKDFDTYAK
-1135 LLAAKEIDEATYNR
+1135 LFAAKEIDEATYNR

-1203 HSPYAVNTM
+1203 HSPYAVNMM

>member
-67 VIAQK
+67 VLAQK

-125 EQITNESKPIEDTAK
+125 EQITNESKPIENTAK

-155 TKKASSYW
+155 TKKASNYW

-221 AEVVSLASQIGV
+221 SRAISLATKLGT
-233 ASSTAASALSTVGDL
+233 ATSTAASALSTVGDL

-261 TATEWVSQFQ
+261 TASEWVSQFQ

-312 VNAELAKKGLD
+312 VNAELAKKRLD

-330 ELAKMTT
+330 ELAKMTI
-337 RAEMALEQQKNAI
+337 RAEMALEQQKNAL

-363 ERRYNEALKSL
+363 QRRYEESLKSL
-374 KEDTGEQI
+374 KENMGNYLEPMT
-382 QPIVKWWLELKTSI
+382 KWWITLKTAIIDAMNAQMEYDKMAGIMRSGTRLESSYPILDDNLNFNLDNWNLFVKELESI
-396 LKALDAESEYERYKA
+396 NWNAKQPEKRMNNVIAAAGKYGASEEYLRLALETANKALGVYYTEDEIQKIINELTLINGNIEKNEKANKEKSESEVYLSDISSFLEELQQIKVGDTSVNFNGNDWYEAFYKNFDLFFKGGKVNETFENDLKNKDLFLWFKRSIED
-411 AVSQNTR
+411 AVSDIENSTI
-418 VAASM
+418 
-423 PTFGVGLDE
+423 PKLDE
-432 KKYLNNL
+432 LFGEMTNTEL
-439 KYLNSDLRQASR
+439 LEEQ
-451 NFAKTK
+451 K
-457 DTEALKTEIA
+457 DALKTLYKIAYQTGYFTDKELEEIYKKWEELGEA
-467 AIAMKY
+467 
-473 GATQD
+473 
-478 DLTKFLDVQLQI
+478 
-490 NDAGYQLSE
+490 
-499 TFLEVAHSA
+499 
-508 VAEKESL
+508 
-515 IEANEAL
+515 IEAN
-522 IKSQSEM
+522 
-529 VNTASSVDSLFESM
+529 
-543 QGLRNVNFIGEDW
+543 
-556 YTSFVDEIN
+556 
-565 KAMNG
+565 
-570 DIDMDELEKK
+570 
-580 MASAISN
+580 
-587 SVSEAISDI
+587 
-596 KSMSSTI
+596 
-603 PEAIFSEDA
+603 
-612 MEDILNTR
+612 
-620 IDAYESLYEMAYSSG
+620 
-635 KFEQKQLELIIEGW
+635 
-649 KDAKAALE
+649 
-657 EYQSQKINESSIQ
+657 
-670 GIISGGF
+670 
-677 GVIGYSDVL
+677 
-686 SSGLE
+686 
-691 YENYLKNGPATER
+691 
-704 LSSTYKLQGLYQEA
+704 
-718 KAIADKIGDTNLTK
+718 
-732 VLEEKYDEEL
+732 
-742 KNLTDYYDNKEK
+742 
-754 LESLVQIDSAI
+754 
-765 KQANDAVADYGKQL
+765 
-779 RQIDM
+779 
-784 SETEKT
+784 
-790 LDDLNAMLEAATDE
+790 
-804 GLKSAIEAQIAAF
+804 
-817 NELTKATDERTR
+817 
-829 REELEAKKKE
+829 
-839 IGEVAAGYTQTAV
+839 
-852 DYRRQAR
+852 
-859 QLGLSEYEIAMQN
+859 
-872 YDEEFFRLR
+872 
-881 DEYNAAADELKD
+881 
-893 SIYDQ
+893 
-898 IIAMLDERLA
+898 
-908 YMELTEATEAYNQQQ
+908 NQQQ
-923 AMQQAW
+923 AW
-929 ENLGSQA
+929 EDLGLQA
-936 TGAFGEFGTLVTSLD
+936 TGAFGEFGTLMS
-951 SLGDVLGGGGGLL
+951 SFGSGGMPDLL
-964 SILIDILAQTEVATR
+964 STLIQIVSQTEAFTR
-979 LSSLLTDSILPTL
+979 LSTILTDSILPTL
-992 NAFLEPLLPI
+992 NAFLEPLLPV

-1023 ILQGIASTLALVIG
+1023 ILQGIASTLTLVIG

>member
-67 VIAQK
+67 VLAQK

-125 EQITNESKPIEDTAK
+125 EQITNESKPIDNTAK

-176 RVIMNVINSISN
+176 RVIMNVINSIAN

-271 DIIAFKDINMSL
+271 DIIAFKDIDMSL

-305 SIVRESA
+305 SIVKESA

-323 KLTGSEL
+323 KLTGAEL

-350 GATQREW
+350 GATKREW

-363 ERRYNEALKSL
+363 NRRYEEAVKGIKESFGDWFNNVVKPVKNWWASILEDINNANKAQEEFLSGKKNINVYDLSDQSDFNNFYEKISSAISTGFYDESSGMQYSLLEAESAIIKFGASAKDVEKVIERLYNVFEDNDVFASGEKFSTFIDKLRKSL
-374 KEDTGEQI
+374 KSVETDRDFENQMKDWNNGLKDLAENSDAFIEALAELKGVEGISSDYISMISGNISSEKIAINKRNAINESIKKNIETAIKSITETSLENYSNITEKLFEEDSVQKAYTA
-382 QPIVKWWLELKTSI
+382 WLEEIESMYVILYNRMIKYGDVTQDQLDEVYKKWEDINKEADKYSKLESAYNTGATGGSYTSDIRLKTRTN
-396 LKALDAESEYERYKA
+396 LNQGFLEKNYA
-411 AVSQNTR
+411 
-418 VAASM
+418 
-423 PTFGVGLDE
+423 PFGVDVPEGLA
-432 KKYLNNL
+432 
-439 KYLNSDLRQASR
+439 QAY
-451 NFAKTK
+451 A
-457 DTEALKTEIA
+457 EI
-467 AIAMKY
+467 
-473 GATQD
+473 
-478 DLTKFLDVQLQI
+478 
-490 NDAGYQLSE
+490 
-499 TFLEVAHSA
+499 
-508 VAEKESL
+508 
-515 IEANEAL
+515 
-522 IKSQSEM
+522 
-529 VNTASSVDSLFESM
+529 
-543 QGLRNVNFIGEDW
+543 
-556 YTSFVDEIN
+556 
-565 KAMNG
+565 
-570 DIDMDELEKK
+570 ELYY
-580 MASAISN
+580 
-587 SVSEAISDI
+587 
-596 KSMSSTI
+596 
-603 PEAIFSEDA
+603 
-612 MEDILNTR
+612 EDILNSTTLTIKER
-620 IDAYESLYEMAYSSG
+620 KKLKDLEFEEKNQAKEYLTILEKENKEREKASKLEELATGTADYE
-635 KFEQKQLELIIEGW
+635 KQLAQL
-649 KDAKAALE
+649 KM
-657 EYQSQKINESSIQ
+657 
-670 GIISGGF
+670 
-677 GVIGYSDVL
+677 SD
-686 SSGLE
+686 
-691 YENYLKNGPATER
+691 Y
-704 LSSTYKLQGLYQEA
+704 
-718 KAIADKIGDTNLTK
+718 
-732 VLEEKYDEEL
+732 
-742 KNLTDYYDNKEK
+742 
-754 LESLVQIDSAI
+754 
-765 KQANDAVADYGKQL
+765 
-779 RQIDM
+779 
-784 SETEKT
+784 EKT
-790 LDDLNAMLEAATDE
+790 LDDFDRMLEGITDRNIVD
-804 GLKSAIEAQIAAF
+804 AITKQKEAFIA
-817 NELTKATDERTR
+817 
-829 REELEAKKKE
+829 
-839 IGEVAAGYTQTAV
+839 
-852 DYRRQAR
+852 
-859 QLGLSEYEIAMQN
+859 
-872 YDEEFFRLR
+872 
-881 DEYNAAADELKD
+881 
-893 SIYDQ
+893 
-898 IIAMLDERLA
+898 
-908 YMELTEATEAYNQQQ
+908 LTEATETYSQQREI
-923 AMQQAW
+923 QQKW
-929 ENLGSQA
+929 DDLDSQMA
-936 TGAFGEFGTLVTSLD
+936 NSFGEFGTLMS
-951 SLGDVLGGGGGLL
+951 SFGSGGMPDLL
-964 SILIDILAQTEVATR
+964 STLVQIVSQTEAFTR
-979 LSSLLTDSILPTL
+979 LSTILTDSILPVL

-1002 IDMLSEA
+1002 IDQLSS
-1009 IKSLVEIVLVPLFP
+1009 IISHLVESVLVPFYP
-1023 ILQGIASTLALVIG
+1023 ILKAISYALAGLFGLVDATFSAMAASIKKSVGQIAKWIEDFVNTVVGWFGGSGVHFGISDWA
-1037 SVMTGLD
+1037 
-1044 LIANGVKK
+1044 K
-1052 TIGYIVSGIENAV
+1052 
-1065 NWIIDM
+1065 ID
-1071 FNKIPGVNIGK
+1071 PQK
-1082 VSFGPSN
+1082 V
-1089 WADIDLQGV
+1089 W
-1098 LEEDMAWIGDTL
+1098 EEKLNETVDTL
-1110 EKIAESNMEI
+1110 GEILNYNMEI
-1120 SDNTDPAKDFSTYQK
+1120 ADNTSDKDFDTYAK
-1135 LLAAKEIDEATYNR
+1135 LFAAKEIDEATYNR

>member
-67 VIAQK
+67 VLAQK

-125 EQITNESKPIEDTAK
+125 EQITNESKPIDNTAK
-140 SVEEVSKATTNLAVS
+140 SVEDVSKATDSLAVS

-305 SIVRESA
+305 SIVKESA

-323 KLTGSEL
+323 KLTGAEL

-350 GATQREW
+350 GATKREW

-363 ERRYNEALKSL
+363 NRRYEEAVKGI
-374 KEDTGEQI
+374 KESFGDWFNNV
-382 QPIVKWWLELKTSI
+382 VKPVKNWWASI
-396 LKALDAESEYERYKA
+396 LEDINNANKAQEEFLSGKKNINVYDLSDQSDFNNFYEKISSAISTGFYDESSGMQY
-411 AVSQNTR
+411 
-418 VAASM
+418 
-423 PTFGVGLDE
+423 
-432 KKYLNNL
+432 
-439 KYLNSDLRQASR
+439 
-451 NFAKTK
+451 
-457 DTEALKTEIA
+457 
-467 AIAMKY
+467 
-473 GATQD
+473 
-478 DLTKFLDVQLQI
+478 
-490 NDAGYQLSE
+490 
-499 TFLEVAHSA
+499 
-508 VAEKESL
+508 SL
-515 IEANEAL
+515 IEAESAIIKFGASAKDVEKVIERLYNVFEDNDVFASGEKFSTFIDKLRKSLKSVETDRDFENQMKDWNNGLKDLAENADAFIEAL
-522 IKSQSEM
+522 AELKGVEGVSSDYISMISGNISSEKIAMNKRNAINESIKKNIETAIKSITETSLE
-529 VNTASSVDSLFESM
+529 NYSNITEKLFEEDSVQKAYTAWLEEIESM
-543 QGLRNVNFIGEDW
+543 YVILYNRMIKYGDVTQEQLDEVYKKWED
-556 YTSFVDEIN
+556 IN
-565 KAMNG
+565 KEADKYSKLESAYNTG
-570 DIDMDELEKK
+570 ATGGSYTNDIRLKTRTNLNQGFLEKNY
-580 MASAISN
+580 APFD
-587 SVSEAISDI
+587 VDV
-596 KSMSSTI
+596 
-603 PEAIFSEDA
+603 PEGLAQAYAEIELYY
-612 MEDILNTR
+612 EDILN
-620 IDAYESLYEMAYSSG
+620 S
-635 KFEQKQLELIIEGW
+635 
-649 KDAKAALE
+649 
-657 EYQSQKINESSIQ
+657 
-670 GIISGGF
+670 
-677 GVIGYSDVL
+677 
-686 SSGLE
+686 
-691 YENYLKNGPATER
+691 
-704 LSSTYKLQGLYQEA
+704 
-718 KAIADKIGDTNLTK
+718 TNLTIEERK
-732 VLEEKYDEEL
+732 KLKDLEFEEKNQAKEYLTILEKENKEREKASKLEEL
-742 KNLTDYYDNKEK
+742 ATGT
-754 LESLVQIDSAI
+754 
-765 KQANDAVADYGKQL
+765 ADYEKQL
-779 RQIDM
+779 AQLEM
-784 SETEKT
+784 SDYEKT
-790 LDDLNAMLEAATDE
+790 LDDFDRMLKGITDQDIVDAITKQKEAF
-804 GLKSAIEAQIAAF
+804 IA
-817 NELTKATDERTR
+817 
-829 REELEAKKKE
+829 
-839 IGEVAAGYTQTAV
+839 
-852 DYRRQAR
+852 
-859 QLGLSEYEIAMQN
+859 
-872 YDEEFFRLR
+872 
-881 DEYNAAADELKD
+881 
-893 SIYDQ
+893 
-898 IIAMLDERLA
+898 
-908 YMELTEATEAYNQQQ
+908 LTEATEAYDQKQT
-923 AMQQAW
+923 MQQAW

-964 SILIDILAQTEVATR
+964 SILIDILAKTEVATR

>member
-13 DGKKALDTINATS
+13 DGKKALDTINATDTS
-26 ANLRKLSTQT
+26 LRKLSSQT

-52 MADAYRLINDLVNRH
+52 MADAFRLMNDLVNRN
-67 VIAQK
+67 VLAQK

-82 AALKAWGEAINTVS
+82 AALKAWGEMIKTVS

-125 EQITNESKPIEDTAK
+125 EQITNESKPIENTAK

-163 SKLFDTTKNVLMF
+163 SKLFNTTKNVLMF

-221 AEVVSLASQIGV
+221 SRAISLATKLGT
-233 ASSTAASALSTVGDL
+233 ATSTAASALSTVGDL

-261 TATEWVSQFQ
+261 TASEWVSQFQ

-330 ELAKMTT
+330 ELAKMTI
-337 RAEMALEQQKNAI
+337 RAEMALEQQKNAL

-363 ERRYNEALKSL
+363 QRRYEESLKSL
-374 KEDTGEQI
+374 KENMGNYLEPMT
-382 QPIVKWWLELKTSI
+382 KWWITLKTAIIDAMNAQMEYDKMAGIMRSGTRLESSYPILDDNLNFNLDNWYLFVKELESI
-396 LKALDAESEYERYKA
+396 NWNAKQPEKRMNNVIAAAGKYGASEEYLRLALETANKALGVYYTEDEIQKIINELTLINGNIEKNEKANKEKSESEVYLSDISSFLEELQQIKVGDTSINFNGNDWYEAFYKNFDLFFKGGKVNETFENDLKNKDLFLWFKRSIED
-411 AVSQNTR
+411 AVSDIENSTI
-418 VAASM
+418 
-423 PTFGVGLDE
+423 PKLDE
-432 KKYLNNL
+432 LFGEMTNTEL
-439 KYLNSDLRQASR
+439 LEEQ
-451 NFAKTK
+451 K
-457 DTEALKTEIA
+457 DALKTLYKIAYQTGYFTDKELEEIYKKWEELGEA
-467 AIAMKY
+467 
-473 GATQD
+473 
-478 DLTKFLDVQLQI
+478 
-490 NDAGYQLSE
+490 
-499 TFLEVAHSA
+499 
-508 VAEKESL
+508 
-515 IEANEAL
+515 IEAN
-522 IKSQSEM
+522 
-529 VNTASSVDSLFESM
+529 
-543 QGLRNVNFIGEDW
+543 
-556 YTSFVDEIN
+556 
-565 KAMNG
+565 
-570 DIDMDELEKK
+570 
-580 MASAISN
+580 
-587 SVSEAISDI
+587 
-596 KSMSSTI
+596 
-603 PEAIFSEDA
+603 
-612 MEDILNTR
+612 
-620 IDAYESLYEMAYSSG
+620 
-635 KFEQKQLELIIEGW
+635 
-649 KDAKAALE
+649 
-657 EYQSQKINESSIQ
+657 
-670 GIISGGF
+670 
-677 GVIGYSDVL
+677 
-686 SSGLE
+686 
-691 YENYLKNGPATER
+691 
-704 LSSTYKLQGLYQEA
+704 
-718 KAIADKIGDTNLTK
+718 
-732 VLEEKYDEEL
+732 
-742 KNLTDYYDNKEK
+742 
-754 LESLVQIDSAI
+754 
-765 KQANDAVADYGKQL
+765 
-779 RQIDM
+779 
-784 SETEKT
+784 
-790 LDDLNAMLEAATDE
+790 
-804 GLKSAIEAQIAAF
+804 
-817 NELTKATDERTR
+817 
-829 REELEAKKKE
+829 
-839 IGEVAAGYTQTAV
+839 
-852 DYRRQAR
+852 
-859 QLGLSEYEIAMQN
+859 
-872 YDEEFFRLR
+872 
-881 DEYNAAADELKD
+881 
-893 SIYDQ
+893 
-898 IIAMLDERLA
+898 
-908 YMELTEATEAYNQQQ
+908 NQQQ
-923 AMQQAW
+923 TW
-929 ENLGSQA
+929 EDLGSQA
-936 TGAFGEFGTLVTSLD
+936 TGAFGEFGTLMS
-951 SLGDVLGGGGGLL
+951 SFGSGGMPDLL
-964 SILIDILAQTEVATR
+964 STLIQIVSQTEAFTR
-979 LSSLLTDSILPTL
+979 LSTILTDSILPTL

-1009 IKSLVEIVLVPLFP
+1009 IKSLVEIVLAPLFP
-1023 ILQGIASTLALVIG
+1023 ILQGIASIIALVIG
-1037 SVMTGLD
+1037 YVMTGLD

-1052 TIGYIVSGIENAV
+1052 TIGYIVSGVENAV

-1082 VSFGPSN
+1082 VSFGPSG

>member
-1 MAKNTL
+1 MAGRIELVISADASNAIKTVKAMQTNINNLAKNL
-7 TLIITA
+7 PKMEMNFAQSGSAEDLQKINQQMSEILSLIDRA
-13 DGKKALDTINATS
+13 ASAINQA
-26 ANLRKLSTQT
+26 
-36 YELEK
+36 
-41 RIKAGNEVSAS
+41 
-52 MADAYRLINDLVNRH
+52 
-67 VIAQK
+67 
-72 QLNPS
+72 NPS
-77 INENE
+77 ISE
-82 AALKAWGEAINTVS
+82 AQAKYEMLTNVIESLGREYGGLDTESLK
-96 TQGGALGSETL
+96 
-107 EYLKMQYA
+107 YLKTLRQNLIATDEYKQA
-115 SVAEQIQKAT
+115 IQKVG
-125 EQITNESKPIEDTAK
+125 SSAK
-140 SVEEVSKATTNLAVS
+140 TTSGYL
-155 TKKASSYW
+155 
-163 SKLFDTTKNVLMF
+163 SKLFKTTWSVLQF
-176 RVIMNVINSISN
+176 RVIMNVINSIAK
-188 LSNFL
+188 L
-193 NDSVQ
+193 NDFLEDSIE

-233 ASSTAASALSTVGDL
+233 SASTAASALSTVGDL
-248 LQAQGQTTTQSLE
+248 LQAQGQTTIQSLE
-261 TATEWVSQFQ
+261 TASEWVSQFQ

-350 GATQREW
+350 GATEREW

-374 KEDTGEQI
+374 KEDTGKQI
-382 QPIVKWWLELKTSI
+382 QPIVRWWLELKTSI
-396 LKALDAESEYERYKA
+396 FKALNAESEYEKYKT
-411 AVSQNTR
+411 AVSQNTK
-418 VAASM
+418 VTASM

-432 KKYLNNL
+432 KKYLENL
-439 KYLNSDLRQASR
+439 KYLNSDLRKASR
-451 NFAKTK
+451 NFAKDK
-457 DTEALKTEIA
+457 DIDALKTEIA

-478 DLTKFLDVQLQI
+478 DLNKFLDVQLQI

-499 TFLEVAHSA
+499 TFLDVAHSA
-508 VAEKESL
+508 VAEKEAL

-522 IKSQSEM
+522 IKSQNEM
-529 VNTASSVDSLFESM
+529 INTASSVDSLFESM
-543 QGLRNVNFIGEDW
+543 QGLRNVSFIGEDW

-580 MASAISN
+580 MALAISN

-620 IDAYESLYEMAYSSG
+620 IDAYKSLYEMAYSSG
-635 KFEQKQLELIIEGW
+635 KFEQKQLELIIKGW

-657 EYQSQKINESSIQ
+657 EYQSQKIKEDSIQ

-704 LSSTYKLQGLYQEA
+704 LSSTYKLEGLYQEA
-718 KAIADKIGDTNLTK
+718 KAIVDKIGDTNLTK

-742 KNLTDYYDNKEK
+742 KNLTDYYDNREK

-765 KQANDAVADYGKQL
+765 EQANAAVADYEKQL

-790 LDDLNAMLEAATDE
+790 LDDLNTMLEDATDE
-804 GLKSAIEAQIAAF
+804 RLKNAIEAQINAF

-829 REELEAKKKE
+829 KEEIEAKKKE
-839 IGEVAAGYTQTAV
+839 IGEVTAGYLQTTE

-859 QLGLSEYEIAMQN
+859 QLGMSEYEITLQSYN
-872 YDEEFFRLR
+872 EEYFRLQG
-881 DEYNAAADELKD
+881 EYNAAADELKG

-898 IIAMLDERLA
+898 ITAMLDERQA
-908 YMELTEATEAYNQQQ
+908 YMELTEATKAYNQQQ
-923 AMQQAW
+923 TTQQAW
-929 ENLGSQA
+929 EDLGSQA
-936 TGAFGEFGTLVTSLD
+936 TGAFGEFGTFVTSLD

-992 NAFLEPLLPI
+992 NAFLEPLLPM

-1023 ILQGIASTLALVIG
+1023 ILQGIASTLTLVIG

-1082 VSFGPSN
+1082 VSFGPSD
-1089 WADIDLQGV
+1089 WADINLQGV
-1098 LEEDMAWIGDTL
+1098 LEDDMAWIGDTL
-1110 EKIAESNMEI
+1110 EKIANSNMEI
-1120 SDNTDPAKDFSTYQK
+1120 ADNTSDKDFSTYQK
-1135 LLAAKEIDEATYNR
+1135 LLAAKEIDETTYNR
-1149 WTGMDKYTTQSLAN
+1149 WTGMDKYTTSFGAN
-1163 GVSYAQGN
+1163 GVTYTTGSKQSYV
-1171 RSYINV
+1171 NV

-1183 APEGMT
+1183 VPAGMT
-1189 LVDFLKGI
+1189 LVEFLKGLD
-1197 EDYNSG
+1197 DYNSG
-1203 HSPYAVNTM
+1203 HNPYSVSLNTM
-1212 AV
+1212 VV

>member
-67 VIAQK
+67 VLAQK

-115 SVAEQIQKAT
+115 SVAEQIQKST

-140 SVEEVSKATTNLAVS
+140 SVEEVSKATSNLAVN

-261 TATEWVSQFQ
+261 TATKWVSQFQ
-271 DIIAFKDINMSL
+271 DIIAFKDIDMSL

-305 SIVRESA
+305 SIVKESA

-350 GATQREW
+350 GATKREW

-363 ERRYNEALKSL
+363 NRRYEEAVKGI
-374 KEDTGEQI
+374 KESFGDWFNNV
-382 QPIVKWWLELKTSI
+382 VKPVKNWWASI
-396 LKALDAESEYERYKA
+396 LEDINNANKAQEEFLSGKKNINVYDLSDQSDFNNFYEKISSAISTGFYDESSGMQY
-411 AVSQNTR
+411 
-418 VAASM
+418 
-423 PTFGVGLDE
+423 
-432 KKYLNNL
+432 
-439 KYLNSDLRQASR
+439 
-451 NFAKTK
+451 
-457 DTEALKTEIA
+457 
-467 AIAMKY
+467 
-473 GATQD
+473 
-478 DLTKFLDVQLQI
+478 
-490 NDAGYQLSE
+490 
-499 TFLEVAHSA
+499 
-508 VAEKESL
+508 SL
-515 IEANEAL
+515 IEAESAIIKFGASAKDVEKVIERLYNVFEDNDVFASGEKFSTFIDKLRKSLKSVETDRDFENQMKDWNNGLKDLAENADAFIEAL
-522 IKSQSEM
+522 AELKGVEGVSSDYISMISGNISSEKIAMNKRNAINESIKKNIETAIKSITETSLE
-529 VNTASSVDSLFESM
+529 NYSNITEKLFEEDSVQKAYTAWLEEIESM
-543 QGLRNVNFIGEDW
+543 YVILYNRMIKYGDVTQEQLDEVYKKWED
-556 YTSFVDEIN
+556 IN
-565 KAMNG
+565 KEADKYSKLESAYNTG
-570 DIDMDELEKK
+570 ATSGSYASDIRLKTRTNLNQGFLEK
-580 MASAISN
+580 N
-587 SVSEAISDI
+587 YTPFGVDV
-596 KSMSSTI
+596 
-603 PEAIFSEDA
+603 PEGLAQAYAEIELYY
-612 MEDILNTR
+612 EDILNSTNLSIEER
-620 IDAYESLYEMAYSSG
+620 KKLKDLEFEEKNQAKAYLTILEKENKEREKASKLEELATGTADYE
-635 KFEQKQLELIIEGW
+635 KQLAQL
-649 KDAKAALE
+649 KM
-657 EYQSQKINESSIQ
+657 
-670 GIISGGF
+670 
-677 GVIGYSDVL
+677 SD
-686 SSGLE
+686 
-691 YENYLKNGPATER
+691 Y
-704 LSSTYKLQGLYQEA
+704 
-718 KAIADKIGDTNLTK
+718 
-732 VLEEKYDEEL
+732 
-742 KNLTDYYDNKEK
+742 
-754 LESLVQIDSAI
+754 
-765 KQANDAVADYGKQL
+765 
-779 RQIDM
+779 
-784 SETEKT
+784 EKT
-790 LDDLNAMLEAATDE
+790 LDDFERMLKGVTDPDIVDAINKQKEAF
-804 GLKSAIEAQIAAF
+804 IA
-817 NELTKATDERTR
+817 
-829 REELEAKKKE
+829 
-839 IGEVAAGYTQTAV
+839 
-852 DYRRQAR
+852 
-859 QLGLSEYEIAMQN
+859 
-872 YDEEFFRLR
+872 
-881 DEYNAAADELKD
+881 
-893 SIYDQ
+893 
-898 IIAMLDERLA
+898 
-908 YMELTEATEAYNQQQ
+908 LTEATETYSQQREI
-923 AMQQAW
+923 QQKW
-929 ENLGSQA
+929 DDLDSQMA
-936 TGAFGEFGTLVTSLD
+936 NSFGEFGILMS
-951 SLGDVLGGGGGLL
+951 SFGSGGMPDLL
-964 SILIDILAQTEVATR
+964 STLIQIVSQTEAFTR
-979 LSSLLTDSILPTL
+979 LSTILTDSILPVL

-1002 IDMLSEA
+1002 IDQLSS
-1009 IKSLVEIVLVPLFP
+1009 IISHLVESVLVPFYP
-1023 ILQGIASTLALVIG
+1023 ILKAVSYALAGLFGLVDATFSAMAASIKKSVGQIAKWIEDFVNTVVGWFGGSGVHFGISDWA
-1037 SVMTGLD
+1037 
-1044 LIANGVKK
+1044 K
-1052 TIGYIVSGIENAV
+1052 
-1065 NWIIDM
+1065 ID
-1071 FNKIPGVNIGK
+1071 PQK
-1082 VSFGPSN
+1082 V
-1089 WADIDLQGV
+1089 W
-1098 LEEDMAWIGDTL
+1098 EEKLNETVDTL
-1110 EKIAESNMEI
+1110 GEILNYNMEI
-1120 SDNTDPAKDFSTYQK
+1120 ADNTSDKDFDTYAK
-1135 LLAAKEIDEATYNR
+1135 LFAAKEIDEATYNR

>member
-67 VIAQK
+67 VLAQK

-125 EQITNESKPIEDTAK
+125 EQITNESKPIDNTAK

-176 RVIMNVINSISN
+176 RVIMNVINSIAD

-193 NDSVQ
+193 SDSIQV
-198 AAAEAEQVFSKLNTV
+198 AAEAEQVFSKLNTV

-221 AEVVSLASQIGV
+221 SRAISLATKLGT
-233 ASSTAASALSTVGDL
+233 ATSTAASALSTVGDL

-261 TATEWVSQFQ
+261 TASEWVSQFQ

-330 ELAKMTT
+330 ELAKMTI
-337 RAEMALEQQKNAI
+337 RAEMALEQQKNAL

-363 ERRYNEALKSL
+363 QRRYEESLKSL
-374 KEDTGEQI
+374 KENMGNYLEPMT
-382 QPIVKWWLELKTSI
+382 KWWITLKTAIIDAMNAQMEYDKMAGIMRSGTRLESSYPILDDNLNFNLDNWNLFVKELESI
-396 LKALDAESEYERYKA
+396 NWNAKQPEKRMNNVIAAAGKYGASEEYLRLALETANKALGVYYTEDEIQKIINELTLINGNIEKNEKANKEKSESEVYLSDISSFLEELQQIKVGDTSVNFNGNDWYEAFYKNFDLFFKGGKVNETFENDLKNKDLFLWFKRSIED
-411 AVSQNTR
+411 AVSDIENSTI
-418 VAASM
+418 
-423 PTFGVGLDE
+423 PKLDE
-432 KKYLNNL
+432 LFGEMTNTEL
-439 KYLNSDLRQASR
+439 LEEQ
-451 NFAKTK
+451 K
-457 DTEALKTEIA
+457 DALKTLYKIAYQTGYFTDKELEEIYKKWEELGEA
-467 AIAMKY
+467 
-473 GATQD
+473 
-478 DLTKFLDVQLQI
+478 
-490 NDAGYQLSE
+490 
-499 TFLEVAHSA
+499 
-508 VAEKESL
+508 
-515 IEANEAL
+515 IEAN
-522 IKSQSEM
+522 
-529 VNTASSVDSLFESM
+529 
-543 QGLRNVNFIGEDW
+543 
-556 YTSFVDEIN
+556 
-565 KAMNG
+565 
-570 DIDMDELEKK
+570 
-580 MASAISN
+580 
-587 SVSEAISDI
+587 
-596 KSMSSTI
+596 
-603 PEAIFSEDA
+603 
-612 MEDILNTR
+612 
-620 IDAYESLYEMAYSSG
+620 
-635 KFEQKQLELIIEGW
+635 
-649 KDAKAALE
+649 
-657 EYQSQKINESSIQ
+657 
-670 GIISGGF
+670 
-677 GVIGYSDVL
+677 
-686 SSGLE
+686 
-691 YENYLKNGPATER
+691 
-704 LSSTYKLQGLYQEA
+704 
-718 KAIADKIGDTNLTK
+718 
-732 VLEEKYDEEL
+732 
-742 KNLTDYYDNKEK
+742 
-754 LESLVQIDSAI
+754 
-765 KQANDAVADYGKQL
+765 
-779 RQIDM
+779 
-784 SETEKT
+784 
-790 LDDLNAMLEAATDE
+790 
-804 GLKSAIEAQIAAF
+804 
-817 NELTKATDERTR
+817 
-829 REELEAKKKE
+829 
-839 IGEVAAGYTQTAV
+839 
-852 DYRRQAR
+852 
-859 QLGLSEYEIAMQN
+859 
-872 YDEEFFRLR
+872 
-881 DEYNAAADELKD
+881 
-893 SIYDQ
+893 
-898 IIAMLDERLA
+898 
-908 YMELTEATEAYNQQQ
+908 NQQQ
-923 AMQQAW
+923 AW
-929 ENLGSQA
+929 EDLGSQA
-936 TGAFGEFGTLVTSLD
+936 TGAFGEFGTLMS
-951 SLGDVLGGGGGLL
+951 SFGSGGMPDLL
-964 SILIDILAQTEVATR
+964 STLIQIVSQTEAFTR
-979 LSSLLTDSILPTL
+979 LSTILTDSILPTL
-992 NAFLEPLLPI
+992 NAFLEPLLPV

-1023 ILQGIASTLALVIG
+1023 ILQGIASTLTLVIG

>member
-96 TQGGALGSETL
+96 TLGGALGSDTL

-115 SVAEQIQKAT
+115 SVAGQIQKAT

-140 SVEEVSKATTNLAVS
+140 SVEEVSKATNNLTVS

-176 RVIMNVINSISN
+176 RIIMNVINSIAN

-193 NDSVQ
+193 SDSVQ

-305 SIVRESA
+305 SIVKESA

-323 KLTGSEL
+323 KLTGAEL

-350 GATQREW
+350 GATKREW

-363 ERRYNEALKSL
+363 NRRYEEAVKGIKESFGDWFNNVVKPVKNWWTSILEDINNANKAQEEFLSGKKNINVYDLSDQSDFNKFYEKISSAVSTGFYDESSGMQYSLLEAESAIIKFGASAEDAEKVIERLYNVFEDNDVFASGEKFSTFIDKLRKSL
-374 KEDTGEQI
+374 KSVETDRDFENQMKDWNNSLKDLAENADTFIEA
-382 QPIVKWWLELKTSI
+382 LAELKGVEGVSSDYI
-396 LKALDAESEYERYKA
+396 NMISGNISSEK
-411 AVSQNTR
+411 
-418 VAASM
+418 
-423 PTFGVGLDE
+423 
-432 KKYLNNL
+432 
-439 KYLNSDLRQASR
+439 
-451 NFAKTK
+451 
-457 DTEALKTEIA
+457 
-467 AIAMKY
+467 IAMNK
-473 GATQD
+473 
-478 DLTKFLDVQLQI
+478 
-490 NDAGYQLSE
+490 
-499 TFLEVAHSA
+499 
-508 VAEKESL
+508 
-515 IEANEAL
+515 
-522 IKSQSEM
+522 
-529 VNTASSVDSLFESM
+529 
-543 QGLRNVNFIGEDW
+543 RN
-556 YTSFVDEIN
+556 
-565 KAMNG
+565 A
-570 DIDMDELEKK
+570 
-580 MASAISN
+580 
-587 SVSEAISDI
+587 
-596 KSMSSTI
+596 
-603 PEAIFSEDA
+603 
-612 MEDILNTR
+612 
-620 IDAYESLYEMAYSSG
+620 
-635 KFEQKQLELIIEGW
+635 
-649 KDAKAALE
+649 
-657 EYQSQKINESSIQ
+657 INESIKKNIETAIKSITET
-670 GIISGGF
+670 S
-677 GVIGYSDVL
+677 L
-686 SSGLE
+686 
-691 YENYLKNGPATER
+691 ENYSNVTEKLFEEDSVQKAYTAWLEEVESMYVILYNR
-704 LSSTYKLQGLYQEA
+704 MIKYGDVTQEQLDEVYKKWENIN
-718 KAIADKIGDTNLTK
+718 KEADK
-732 VLEEKYDEEL
+732 YS
-742 KNLTDYYDNKEK
+742 K
-754 LESLVQIDSAI
+754 LESAFNTGATSGSYASDIRLKTRTNLNQGFLEKNYAPFGMDVPEGLAQAYAEIELYYEDLLNTTTLTI
-765 KQANDAVADYGKQL
+765 KERKKLKDLEFEEKNQAKAYLTILEKENKEREKASKLEELATGTADYEKQL
-779 RQIDM
+779 AQLEM
-784 SETEKT
+784 SDYEKT
-790 LDDLNAMLEAATDE
+790 LDDFDRMLEGITDRDIVD
-804 GLKSAIEAQIAAF
+804 AITKQKEAFIA
-817 NELTKATDERTR
+817 
-829 REELEAKKKE
+829 
-839 IGEVAAGYTQTAV
+839 
-852 DYRRQAR
+852 
-859 QLGLSEYEIAMQN
+859 
-872 YDEEFFRLR
+872 
-881 DEYNAAADELKD
+881 
-893 SIYDQ
+893 
-898 IIAMLDERLA
+898 
-908 YMELTEATEAYNQQQ
+908 LTEATETYSQQQ
-923 AMQQAW
+923 EIQQKW
-929 ENLGSQA
+929 DDLDSQMA
-936 TGAFGEFGTLVTSLD
+936 NSFGEFGTLMS
-951 SLGDVLGGGGGLL
+951 SFGSGGMPDLL
-964 SILIDILAQTEVATR
+964 STLIQIVSQTEAFTR
-979 LSSLLTDSILPTL
+979 LSTILTDSILPVL

-1002 IDMLSEA
+1002 IDQLSS
-1009 IKSLVEIVLVPLFP
+1009 IISHLVESVLVPFYP
-1023 ILQGIASTLALVIG
+1023 ILKAVSYALAGLFGLVDATFSAMAASIKKSVGQIAKWIEDFVNTVVG
-1037 SVMTGLD
+1037 WFG
-1044 LIANGVKK
+1044 G
-1052 TIGYIVSGIENAV
+1052 SGIHFGISDWAK
-1065 NWIIDM
+1065 ID
-1071 FNKIPGVNIGK
+1071 PQK
-1082 VSFGPSN
+1082 V
-1089 WADIDLQGV
+1089 W
-1098 LEEDMAWIGDTL
+1098 EEKLNETVDTL
-1110 EKIAESNMEI
+1110 GEILNYNMEI
-1120 SDNTDPAKDFSTYQK
+1120 ADNTSDKDFDTYAK
-1135 LLAAKEIDEATYNR
+1135 LFAAKEIDEATYNR

>member
-13 DGKKALDTINATS
+13 DGKKALDTINATDTS
-26 ANLRKLSTQT
+26 LRKLSSQT

-52 MADAYRLINDLVNRH
+52 MADAFRLMNDLVNRN
-67 VIAQK
+67 VLAQK

-82 AALKAWGEAINTVS
+82 AALKAWGEMIKTVS

-125 EQITNESKPIEDTAK
+125 EQITNESKPIENTAK
-140 SVEEVSKATTNLAVS
+140 SVEEVSKATDSLAVN

-163 SKLFDTTKNVLMF
+163 SKLFDTTKNILMF
-176 RVIMNVINSISN
+176 RVIMNVINSIAD
-188 LSNFL
+188 LSDFL
-193 NDSVQ
+193 GDSIQV
-198 AAAEAEQVFSKLNTV
+198 AAEAEQVFSKLNTV

-221 AEVVSLASQIGV
+221 SRAISLATKLGT
-233 ASSTAASALSTVGDL
+233 ATSTAASALSTVGDL

-261 TATEWVSQFQ
+261 TASEWVSQFQ

-330 ELAKMTT
+330 ELAKMTI
-337 RAEMALEQQKNAI
+337 RAEMALEQQKNAL

-363 ERRYNEALKSL
+363 QRRYEESLKSL
-374 KEDTGEQI
+374 KENMGNYLEPMT
-382 QPIVKWWLELKTSI
+382 KWWITLKTAIIDAMNAQMEYDKMAGIMRSGTRLESSYPILDDNLNFNLDNWYLFVKELESI
-396 LKALDAESEYERYKA
+396 NWNAKQPEKRMNNVIAAAGKYGASEEYLRLALETANKALGVYYTEDEIQKIINELTLINGNIEKNEKANKEKSESEVYLSDISSFLEELQQIKVGDTSVNFNGNDWYEAFYKNFDLFFKGGKVNETFENDLKNKDLFLWFKRSIED
-411 AVSQNTR
+411 AVSDIENSTI
-418 VAASM
+418 
-423 PTFGVGLDE
+423 PKLDE
-432 KKYLNNL
+432 LFGEMTNTEL
-439 KYLNSDLRQASR
+439 LEEQ
-451 NFAKTK
+451 K
-457 DTEALKTEIA
+457 DALKTLYKIAYQTGYFTDKELEEIYKKWEELGEA
-467 AIAMKY
+467 
-473 GATQD
+473 
-478 DLTKFLDVQLQI
+478 
-490 NDAGYQLSE
+490 
-499 TFLEVAHSA
+499 
-508 VAEKESL
+508 
-515 IEANEAL
+515 IEAN
-522 IKSQSEM
+522 
-529 VNTASSVDSLFESM
+529 
-543 QGLRNVNFIGEDW
+543 
-556 YTSFVDEIN
+556 
-565 KAMNG
+565 
-570 DIDMDELEKK
+570 
-580 MASAISN
+580 
-587 SVSEAISDI
+587 
-596 KSMSSTI
+596 
-603 PEAIFSEDA
+603 
-612 MEDILNTR
+612 
-620 IDAYESLYEMAYSSG
+620 
-635 KFEQKQLELIIEGW
+635 
-649 KDAKAALE
+649 
-657 EYQSQKINESSIQ
+657 
-670 GIISGGF
+670 
-677 GVIGYSDVL
+677 
-686 SSGLE
+686 
-691 YENYLKNGPATER
+691 
-704 LSSTYKLQGLYQEA
+704 
-718 KAIADKIGDTNLTK
+718 
-732 VLEEKYDEEL
+732 
-742 KNLTDYYDNKEK
+742 
-754 LESLVQIDSAI
+754 
-765 KQANDAVADYGKQL
+765 
-779 RQIDM
+779 
-784 SETEKT
+784 
-790 LDDLNAMLEAATDE
+790 
-804 GLKSAIEAQIAAF
+804 
-817 NELTKATDERTR
+817 
-829 REELEAKKKE
+829 
-839 IGEVAAGYTQTAV
+839 
-852 DYRRQAR
+852 
-859 QLGLSEYEIAMQN
+859 
-872 YDEEFFRLR
+872 
-881 DEYNAAADELKD
+881 
-893 SIYDQ
+893 
-898 IIAMLDERLA
+898 
-908 YMELTEATEAYNQQQ
+908 NQQQ
-923 AMQQAW
+923 AW
-929 ENLGSQA
+929 EDLGSQA
-936 TGAFGEFGTLVTSLD
+936 TGAFGEFGTLMS
-951 SLGDVLGGGGGLL
+951 SFGSGGMPDLL
-964 SILIDILAQTEVATR
+964 STLIQIVSQTEAFTR
-979 LSSLLTDSILPTL
+979 LSTILTDSILPTL

-1009 IKSLVEIVLVPLFP
+1009 IKSLVEIVLAPLFP
-1023 ILQGIASTLALVIG
+1023 ILQGIASIIALVIG
-1037 SVMTGLD
+1037 YVMTGLD

-1052 TIGYIVSGIENAV
+1052 TIGYIVSGVENAV

-1082 VSFGPSN
+1082 VSFGPSG